1 MAAGPRKEVLT
12 GVGVSPGIVSGTA
25 YILSRERMSVN
36 RRDLRPDDVPV
47 EIARF
52 KRAVSTSKDQ
62 LEDIRQ
68 RATHAIGREHAY
80 IIDTHILILEDR
92 ALVNGTLQEIQS
104 SRVNAEWALK
114 RVAGDF
120 IKIFEQIEDEYLR
133 NRRADVEHVVE
144 RILRNLLG
152 NPAEGV
158 PDLPHAVIIVAHDL
172 TPADTLQL
180 KREQVVGF
188 VTDIGGRTSHTAIMA
203 RSLEIPAVVALGDA
217 TGRIKNGD
225 PVILDGT
232 RGIVVLNPD
241 PGTFLEYLERQRR
254 YITHDRELAKLRD
267 MPARTVDGCEVRL
280 LANLDVPDDAQSVLD
295 HGAAGIGLFRT
306 EFLYMNRST
315 LPTEEEQFEAYRQ
328 VAERLYP
335 HPVVFRTLDVG
346 SDKIADAMEKRP
358 EANPALGLRA
368 IRLCLKNIGLFR
380 TQLRAILRAS
390 AYGEARILFPMISGL
405 DELRLAKY
413 ILDEVRREMIEEAI
427 PFKEDIKVGAMI
439 EIPSAAVIADLIAL
453 EADFFSVGTND
464 LIQYAMAID
473 RQNENVA
480 YLYEPLHPAVLR
492 LVRHI
497 VESGRAAGIPVSMCG
512 EMAGDPLFSVILLG
526 LGFDELS
533 MIGLSVPRVK
543 KIIRSVTMDEAR
555 LLVTRA
561 FDCKTAAEA
570 QETVY
575 AFMRARF
582 PEEIASEGE
591 QIFQP

>member
-1 MAAGPRKEVLT
+1 MAAGPRKEVLS
-12 GVGVSPGIVSGTA
+12 GVGVSPGIVTGTA
-25 YILSRERMSVN
+25 YILARERMSVN
-36 RRDLRPDDVPV
+36 RRDLRPEDVPV
-47 EIARF
+47 ETARF

-62 LEDIRQ
+62 LEDVRQ

-92 ALVNGTLQEIQS
+92 ALINGTLQEIQS
-104 SRVNAEWALK
+104 SRVNAEWALT

-120 IKIFEQIEDEYLR
+120 IKIFEQIDDEYLR

-152 NPAEGV
+152 NQAEGV

-172 TPADTLQL
+172 TPSDTLQL

-254 YITHDRELAKLRD
+254 YVTHDRELGKLRD

-280 LANLDVPDDAQSVLD
+280 LANLDVPDDVESVIE

-306 EFLYMNRST
+306 EFLYMNRPT
-315 LPTEEEQFEAYRQ
+315 LPTEEEQFEAYRK

-346 SDKIADAMEKRP
+346 SDKIADAVERRP

-368 IRLCLKNIGLFR
+368 IRLCLKNIDLFR

-390 AYGEARILFPMISGL
+390 AYGDARILFPMISGL

-413 ILDEVRREMIEEAI
+413 ILEEVRREMVEEEI

-439 EIPSAAVIADLIAL
+439 EIPSAAVIADLIAG

-555 LLVTRA
+555 MLVTRA
-561 FDCKTAAEA
+561 LDCKTAAEA

-582 PEEIASEGE
+582 PEEITSEGE